1 MPKDN
6 KERDPSDLFVDLI
19 RETAQGLSWGIDTFF
34 DDVAKGAEKIMG
46 PENKANNSKDTD
58 GKKD

>member
-19 RETAQGLSWGIDTFF
+19 RDTAQGFSWGIDTFF
-34 DDVAKGAEKIMG
+34 DDAAKGAEKIMG
-46 PENKANNSKDTD
+46 PANKADNSKDTD

>member
-19 RETAQGLSWGIDTFF
+19 RETAQGLSWGKDTFF

-46 PENKANNSKDTD
+46 AENKADNSKDTI

>member
-19 RETAQGLSWGIDTFF
+19 RETAQGLSWGKDTFF
-34 DDVAKGAEKIMG
+34 GDVAKGAEKIMG
-46 PENKANNSKDTD
+46 PANKADNSKDTV

>member
-1 MPKDN
+1 MPNDN

-19 RETAQGLSWGIDTFF
+19 RETAEGLSWGIDTFF
-34 DDVAKGAEKIMG
+34 DDVAKGTKKIMG
-46 PENKANNSKDTD
+46 PESKPDNSKDTI

>member
-19 RETAQGLSWGIDTFF
+19 RETAQGLSWGKDTFL

-46 PENKANNSKDTD
+46 PTNKADNSKDTV
-58 GKKD
+58 GKKE

>member
-1 MPKDN
+1 MPKDS

-19 RETAQGLSWGIDTFF
+19 RDTAQGFSWGIDTFF

-46 PENKANNSKDTD
+46 SANKEDNFKDTD